1 MRTPSYKEWAYERY
15 KLFNQK
21 IDSFKNHEKY
31 ECLREYANDAISWNE
46 RAGYLMIKAAD
57 FIKRIEKMPLDY
69 IQGWLNEENQ
79 LEWKQEYRYEK
90 RNFKLDYGGN

>member
-1 MRTPSYKEWAYERY
+1 MNNAIRTPSHSEWAATRY

-21 IDSFKNHEKY
+21 IDSFKNHSKY
-31 ECLREYANDAISWNE
+31 DWLREYANDAIGWNE

-69 IQGWLNEENQ
+69 IKGWLDGING
-79 LEWKQEYRYEK
+79 LEWKEEYR
-90 RNFKLDYGGN
+90 